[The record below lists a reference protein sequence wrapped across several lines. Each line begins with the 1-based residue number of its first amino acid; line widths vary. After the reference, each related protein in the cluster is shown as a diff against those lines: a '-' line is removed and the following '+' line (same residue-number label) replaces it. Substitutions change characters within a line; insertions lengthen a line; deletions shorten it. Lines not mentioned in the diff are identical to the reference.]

1 MDVSI
6 IIVNYKTPDLVIDCI
21 KSVKEKT
28 QGLSYEII
36 VVDNDSQDGSL
47 EQIEAAFGKSIQ
59 IIDSG
64 SNLGFGK
71 ANNLGAKYATGK
83 HLFLLNSDTVLV
95 NNAIKILFDYI
106 ETHKNVGVVGGNLY
120 TADLSPSQS
129 YASRFDEIADIKAK
143 ASWHSIACEFVMRQI
158 DQRVKNAK
166 YRWHRAYGKCFN
178 FSNRPK
184 SVAYII
190 GADMMIRKQV
200 FDQVQGFD
208 KRFFMYAE
216 EEEMTWRIQQQGYKS
231 VSVPAARIIHYNGR
245 SSKPSAGVY
254 NLKTVKMKNLG
265 RYTYYMIR
273 FGRQGLDAYYEYTM
287 KYYDR
292 IIRISKLLHREK
304 LEKYAIGEKKLID
317 DFMTTFLK
325 DYLK

>member
-71 ANNLGAKYATGK
+71 ANNLGAQYATGK
-83 HLFLLNSDTVLV
+83 YLFLLNSDTVLI

-106 ETHKNVGVVGGNLY
+106 EAHQDVGVVGGNLY
-120 TADLSPSQS
+120 TEELTPSVS
-129 YASRFDEIADIKAK
+129 YDSEFDEIADIKAK
-143 ASWHSIACEFVMRQI
+143 ASWHRIVCDLVVRQI
-158 DQRVKNAK
+158 DRRIKNAK
-166 YRWHRAYGKCFN
+166 YRQHRIYGKYFN

-184 SVAYII
+184 SVAYIF
-190 GADMMIRKQV
+190 GADMMIRKQI

-208 KRFFMYAE
+208 KRFFMYSE

-231 VSVPAARIIHYNGR
+231 VNVPDAKIVHYNGS

-254 NLKTVKMKNLG
+254 NPKALKMRNMG

-273 FGRQGLDAYYEYTM
+273 FGRHGLDEYYEYTM

-292 IIRISKLLHREK
+292 IIRLSKLLHREK
-304 LEKYAIGEKKLID
+304 LEKHAVGEKKLID
-317 DFMTTFLK
+317 DFMTSFLK
-325 DYLK
+325 DYLE